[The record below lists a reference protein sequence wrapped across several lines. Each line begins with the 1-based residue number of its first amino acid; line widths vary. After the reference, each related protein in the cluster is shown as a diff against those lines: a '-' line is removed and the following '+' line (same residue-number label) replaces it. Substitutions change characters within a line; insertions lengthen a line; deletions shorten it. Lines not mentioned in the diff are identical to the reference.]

1 MKRMIPLVVVA
12 LSTVICAAQSE
23 GAKTLVLEK
32 NEGEARVRRRLGSLP
47 IPTAE
52 FILKVTPQNSGSKH
66 LVLGTEDIPPGGEIP
81 RHKHLE
87 QDEILLVQTG
97 TAHVTLGAKE
107 YDVHAGGTVFFP
119 AQTWVSLKNIGT
131 DSINLVFIFSAP
143 GFEENMRCGSVPA
156 GQSAPPSTPTNS
168 RPALMKVTSSLR
180 RSRPLRRNSFD
191 THFRGNGDP
200 KIISGLVRCM
210 RQRSGGVKQIRGRK
224 ERGLHP
230 AVTPSMLWPI

>member
-1 MKRMIPLVVVA
+1 MKRMILLVVVA

-32 NEGEARVRRRLGSLP
+32 NEGEARMRRPRGSLP

-66 LVLGTEDIPPGGEIP
+66 LVLGTEDIPPRGEIP

-97 TAHVTLGAKE
+97 TAHVTLGARE

-119 AQTWVSLKNIGT
+119 AQTWVSLKNIRYRQHQ
-131 DSINLVFIFSAP
+131 P
-143 GFEENMRCGSVPA
+143 GLYLL
-156 GQSAPPSTPTNS
+156 
-168 RPALMKVTSSLR
+168 RPRFR
-180 RSRPLRRNSFD
+180 RE
-191 THFRGNGDP
+191 HA
-200 KIISGLVRCM
+200 VR
-210 RQRSGGVKQIRGRK
+210 IRGGRAG
-224 ERGLHP
+224 RPSHQHRRTQGLR
-230 AVTPSMLWPI
+230 S